1 MKGPELAALPG
12 RLKEL
17 RLPSF
22 AAHCE
27 RLAEQARKQAWD
39 PLRYLAELAAVET
52 VERADR
58 RVARLAKEAR
68 LPRGKTLETLDLLRL
83 PKGVRGRLP
92 VLCEGDFLAAAVNV
106 CVFGNPGAGK
116 THLMAALG
124 AELVQRGHSTLFAP
138 ARALTERLAG
148 AKRELRLSRELD
160 RLDRFEC
167 LLLDDIGYVRQD
179 RAEMEVL
186 FELLAQRYER
196 RSVMLTSNLVFS
208 QWQRIFPD
216 KMTAAA
222 AVDRVVHHSVILELD
237 IASYRAEQ
245 ARRRQG
251 EASEKR

>member
-1 MKGPELAALPG
+1 MTAAERAALG
-12 RLKEL
+12 ARLAQL

-27 RLAEQARKQAWD
+27 RLAECAHQQGWE
-39 PLRYLAELAAVET
+39 PLQFLAELADVE
-52 VERADR
+52 VAERADR
-58 RVARLAKEAR
+58 RVARLTKEAR

-83 PKGVRGRLP
+83 PAAVRGRLP
-92 VLCEGDFLAAAVNV
+92 VLCEGEFLTDAVNV
-106 CVFGNPGAGK
+106 CIFGNPGAGK

-124 AELVQRGHSTLFAP
+124 AELVRRGHPTLFAP
-138 ARALTERLAG
+138 ARALTERLAA

-160 RLDRFEC
+160 RLDRFAC

-179 RAEMEVL
+179 RTEMEVL

-208 QWQRIFPD
+208 QWESIFPD
-216 KMTAAA
+216 RMTAAA
-222 AVDRVVHHSVILELD
+222 AVDRVVHHSEILELD

-245 ARRRQG
+245 ARQRQDG
-251 EASEKR
+251 PA

>member
-1 MKGPELAALPG
+1 MTGPEPAALHE
-12 RLKEL
+12 RLKAL

-27 RLAEQARKQAWD
+27 RLAEQARQRHWD
-39 PLRYLAELAAVET
+39 PLRYLAELAEVEAL
-52 VERADR
+52 ERADR

-68 LPRGKTLETLDLLRL
+68 LPGGKTLATLELARL
-83 PKGVRGRLP
+83 PDAVRGHLP
-92 VLCEGDFLAAAVNV
+92 RLCEGRFLDEATNV
-106 CVFGNPGAGK
+106 CIFGNPGTGK

-124 AELVQRGHSTLFAP
+124 AELVQRGHATLFAP
-138 ARALTERLAG
+138 ARALTERLAA
-148 AKRELRLSRELD
+148 AKRELRLSRELE
-160 RLDRFEC
+160 RLDRFAC

-208 QWQRIFPD
+208 QWHEIFPD

-245 ARRRQG
+245 ARERLGVSQ
-251 EASEKR
+251 ASA

>member
-1 MKGPELAALPG
+1 MTGPELGALPE

-27 RLAEQARKQAWD
+27 RLAEQARQQGWD
-39 PLRYLAELAAVET
+39 PLRYLAELAAVEAL
-52 VERADR
+52 ERADR
-58 RVARLAKEAR
+58 RVARLAKQAR
-68 LPRGKTLETLDLLRL
+68 LPRGKSLETLELARL
-83 PKGVRGRLP
+83 PQAVRGQLARLS
-92 VLCEGDFLAAAVNV
+92 EGHFLSDASNV
-106 CVFGNPGAGK
+106 CIFGNPGAGK

-124 AELVQRGHSTLFAP
+124 AELVKRGQPTLFAP
-138 ARALTERLAG
+138 ARALTERLAA
-148 AKRELRLSRELD
+148 AKRELRLNRELE
-160 RLDRFEC
+160 RLDRFAC

-208 QWQRIFPD
+208 QWHEIFPD

-245 ARRRQG
+245 ARQRLG
-251 EASEKR
+251 GAG